1 MAAMA
6 RRYRNT
12 TGSIICRMKGVTVVT
27 DIPFEGRTIALQMQD
42 IVDEMCDKYC
52 RYPNEW
58 DEEAEGLE
66 LSESDICANCPL
78 NRLV

>member
-1 MAAMA
+1 
-6 RRYRNT
+6 
-12 TGSIICRMKGVTVVT
+12 MKEVTVVT

-52 RYPNEW
+52 RYPKEW
-58 DEEAEGLE
+58 DEEAEGIE
-66 LSESDICANCPL
+66 LSESDICLNCPL